1 MQKSAYLFFF
11 TFFKNLIFF
20 KSFFNNLSGKVS
32 YIRGEKN
39 GDSRLQSVCTQSD
52 LYWNRWGNNGEYT
65 GRIWHQYSD
74 EPLSFQGT
82 MEMVRSIENLFNQW
96 NFPQSSTDSRSFST
110 KKPVAGEVQGKGVEL
125 RMDASRLHNK
135 NGGKG
140 TFVVH
145 VRYRQNATWQGDVIW
160 AEKNERQSFRSALEL
175 LKLIDSA
182 LDSKE
187 GEELEND

>member
-1 MQKSAYLFFF
+1 MYVRAK
-11 TFFKNLIFF
+11 
-20 KSFFNNLSGKVS
+20 
-32 YIRGEKN
+32 
-39 GDSRLQSVCTQSD
+39 
-52 LYWNRWGNNGEYT
+52 
-65 GRIWHQYSD
+65 RIVFY
-74 EPLSFQGT
+74 
-82 MEMVRSIENLFNQW
+82 R
-96 NFPQSSTDSRSFST
+96 
-110 KKPVAGEVQGKGVEL
+110 
-125 RMDASRLHNK
+125 K

>member
-1 MQKSAYLFFF
+1 MGTVVYNLYAP
-11 TFFKNLIFF
+11 NLICI
-20 KSFFNNLSGKVS
+20 G
-32 YIRGEKN
+32 IDG
-39 GDSRLQSVCTQSD
+39 
-52 LYWNRWGNNGEYT
+52 GNNGEYT

-96 NFPQSSTDSRSFST
+96 NFPQSSTDSRSFSN
-110 KKPVAGEVQGKGVEL
+110 KKPIAGEAQRKGVEL
-125 RMDASRLHNK
+125 QMDASRLHNK
-135 NGGKG
+135 YGGKG

-187 GEELEND
+187 EEEVEND